1 MSGDLAAI
9 LAKWGNPPK
18 EMIDKLPKPTKRDNP
33 PGKCKECGGWHG
45 LPAVHLDYMGH
56 AAVRRALIETD
67 ENWNWEPVAL
77 TEQGE
82 PLITNA
88 GGHLRMWIRLT
99 VLGKSVLG
107 VGTCTAGKAE
117 PEKELIGDALRNAAM
132 SLGFGLS
139 LWAKD
144 EWADLTKPE
153 GSGTS
158 STTGVVGP
166 VERPSAATPPD
177 IFDRIRHADAATK
190 EALKAYAHGKGY
202 TVTPASL
209 GADAAGDLMAWMDRR
224 AGDRA
229 AAHEDGAS

>member
-9 LAKWGNPPK
+9 LRKWGNPPK
-18 EMIDKLPKPTKRDNP
+18 EMVDKLPKPTKRDNP

-67 ENWNWEPVAL
+67 ETWNWEPVAF
-77 TEQGE
+77 TGQGE

-99 VLGKSVLG
+99 VLGKQVLG
-107 VGTCTAGKAE
+107 VGTCAANKPE

-144 EWADLTKPE
+144 EWADLTKTE
-153 GSGTS
+153 GSGTTS
-158 STTGVVGP
+158 VEVGP

-177 IFDRIRHADAATK
+177 IFDRIRTADADTK
-190 EALKAYAHGKGY
+190 AAVKEYAQAKGY
-202 TVTPASL
+202 TVTKSAL
-209 GADAAGDLMAWMDRR
+209 DAAQAADLNAWMDRR
-224 AGDRA
+224 EHPA
-229 AAHEDGAS
+229 AEESA